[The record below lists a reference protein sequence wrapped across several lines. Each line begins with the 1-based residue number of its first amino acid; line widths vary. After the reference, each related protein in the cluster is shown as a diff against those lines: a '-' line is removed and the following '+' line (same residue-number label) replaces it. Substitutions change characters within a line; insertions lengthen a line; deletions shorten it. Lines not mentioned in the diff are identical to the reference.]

1 MESDRV
7 VIGALIFI
15 VMVLGANF
23 VLYAVARGATK
34 SGGKSLIEM
43 LGKSL
48 NTSTRPKDDSM
59 DELRRRMEE
68 LEKGK
73 KDTGGDSE

>member
-34 SGGKSLIEM
+34 SGVKSFIEM